1 MYVITVANTLSSEFD
16 GMTYAELTFIRGDEI
31 NNFEIF
37 DEQGNKVDFI
47 ATRKYDDY
55 IDVFSP
61 INLPEPL
68 TSQSMTSI

>member
-1 MYVITVANTLSSEFD
+1 
-16 GMTYAELTFIRGDEI
+16 MTYAELTFIRGDEI

-47 ATRKYDDY
+47 ATRKTT
-55 IDVFSP
+55 IISTFSAP
-61 INLPEPL
+61 STFPEPL